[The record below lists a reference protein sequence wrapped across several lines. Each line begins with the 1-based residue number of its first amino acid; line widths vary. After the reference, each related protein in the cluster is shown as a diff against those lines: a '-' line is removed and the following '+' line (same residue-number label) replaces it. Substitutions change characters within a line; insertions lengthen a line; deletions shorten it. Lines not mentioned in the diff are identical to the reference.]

1 MRIAILGTRGI
12 PNRYGGFERFA
23 EEISCILG
31 SRGLEVF
38 VTRPAANSGME
49 VFSLNVLVVD
59 IPVSKLLPENLQ
71 TIAYD
76 FLSLKWCLKNNIDVI
91 VECGYAFSPSL
102 LLLPRSIRNKIIT
115 NPDGLEYNRSKWG
128 VIARLYLKL
137 SEHLAF
143 RYSAQIVCDNKALVD
158 VYRKYNRK
166 LNYIP
171 YGAHP
176 IGAIPNPD
184 IVRKLSNFNHN
195 EYYLVISRITPENSI
210 ELILNYFVGNKNRKL
225 LVVGD
230 TNSTYANKIRKVY
243 GDYENI
249 TFLGGIY
256 DQVVLNALRYHCK
269 LYIHGHTAGGTNPSL
284 LEAMACRCF
293 ILAHKNQFNQA
304 VLGDDALYFSNANSL
319 AERIDEFD
327 CIEADTI
334 ESSKQRNFN
343 KIKLYY
349 SWEKVADEYEM
360 IFNQIACLNKDKSK
374 F

>member
-128 VIARLYLKL
+128 LIARLYLKF
-137 SEHLAF
+137 SERLAF
-143 RYSAQIVCDNKALVD
+143 KFSEQIVCDNKALLE
-158 VYRKYNRK
+158 VYR
-166 LNYIP
+166 
-171 YGAHP
+171 
-176 IGAIPNPD
+176 
-184 IVRKLSNFNHN
+184 
-195 EYYLVISRITPENSI
+195 
-210 ELILNYFVGNKNRKL
+210 
-225 LVVGD
+225 
-230 TNSTYANKIRKVY
+230 
-243 GDYENI
+243 
-249 TFLGGIY
+249 
-256 DQVVLNALRYHCK
+256 
-269 LYIHGHTAGGTNPSL
+269 
-284 LEAMACRCF
+284 
-293 ILAHKNQFNQA
+293 
-304 VLGDDALYFSNANSL
+304 
-319 AERIDEFD
+319 
-327 CIEADTI
+327 
-334 ESSKQRNFN
+334 
-343 KIKLYY
+343 
-349 SWEKVADEYEM
+349 
-360 IFNQIACLNKDKSK
+360 
-374 F
+374 